1 MESEFLII
9 DYFYAIT
16 VFTAIFA
23 IVDPI
28 GNIPIF
34 YTLTHRFTKEERI
47 QIAKK
52 AIIAAIITLVIFGLI
67 GNYIFMLFSITI
79 PAFRI
84 AGGLLLFRVA
94 FNMLYGVTPGTKSTD
109 KEKEETLEKDM
120 LGIVP
125 VGIPLLAG
133 PGAISTVML
142 YNSNGDLQHSII
154 VFLSIFATLSITYV
168 FLRNV
173 DRIFNRLG
181 RVGSLAISRIMGLIL
196 AAIAIQFLING
207 IHQIM
212 LEWAAE
218 LGV

>member
-1 MESEFLII
+1 MSDLLI
-9 DYFYAIT
+9 DYMFGIT
-16 VFTAIFA
+16 VFVAIFA

-34 YTLTHRFTKEERI
+34 YTLTQRFTKEERI
-47 QIAKK
+47 RIAKR
-52 AIIAAIITLVIFGLI
+52 AIIAATITLVVFGLI
-67 GNYIFMLFSITI
+67 GQYIFTLFSITI

-94 FNMLYGVTPGTKSTD
+94 FNMLYGVTPGTKSTE

-120 LGIVP
+120 IGIVP
-125 VGIPLLAG
+125 LGIPLLAG

-142 YNSNGDLQHSII
+142 YNSQGYLGNSII

-168 FLRNV
+168 LLRNV
-173 DRIFNRLG
+173 DKIFSRLG

-196 AAIAIQFLING
+196 AAIAVQFLING
-207 IHQIM
+207 VHQIA
-212 LEWAAE
+212 LEWAVE

>member
-1 MESEFLII
+1 MSELVI

-16 VFTAIFA
+16 VFMAIFA

-34 YTLTHRFTKEERI
+34 YTLTNRFTREERLR
-47 QIAKK
+47 IAKR
-52 AIIAAIITLVIFGLI
+52 AVFAAIITLVVFGLI
-67 GNYIFMLFSITI
+67 GQYIFMIFSITI

-94 FNMLYGVTPGTKSTD
+94 FNMLYGVTPGTKSTE
-109 KEKEETLEKDM
+109 KEKEETLEKEM
-120 LGIVP
+120 IGIVP
-125 VGIPLLAG
+125 MGIPLLAG

-142 YNSNGDLQHSII
+142 YNSQGNLGSTII
-154 VFLSIFATLSITYV
+154 VFISILATLSITYLL
-168 FLRNV
+168 LRNV
-173 DRIFNRLG
+173 DKIFKRLG

-207 IHQIM
+207 VYQIV
-212 LEWAAE
+212 LEWSAE
-218 LGV
+218 LAGL

>member
-1 MESEFLII
+1 MTELAI
-9 DYFYAIT
+9 DLFYAIT

-23 IVDPI
+23 IVDPM

-34 YTLTHRFTKEERI
+34 YTLTHRFTREERLH
-47 QIAKK
+47 IAKK
-52 AIIAAIITLVIFGLI
+52 AIIAAAIILVVFGLI
-67 GNYIFMLFSITI
+67 GQYIFMLFSITI

-109 KEKEETLEKDM
+109 KEKEESLEKEM

-125 VGIPLLAG
+125 LGIPLLGG

-142 YNSNGDLQHSII
+142 YNSQGNLMGSMI
-154 VFLSIFATLSITYV
+154 VFASIFATLLITYV
-168 FLRNV
+168 LLRNV

-207 IHQIM
+207 VHQIV
-212 LEWAAE
+212 LEWSAE
-218 LGV
+218 LAAL

>member
-1 MESEFLII
+1 LVIN
-9 DYFYAIT
+9 YFYAIT

-34 YTLTHRFTKEERI
+34 YTLTQRFTKVERI
-47 QIAKK
+47 RIAKR
-52 AIIAAIITLVIFGLI
+52 AIIAATITLVVFGLI
-67 GNYIFMLFSITI
+67 GQYIFTLFSITI

-94 FNMLYGVTPGTKSTD
+94 FNMLYGVTPGTKSTE

-120 LGIVP
+120 IGIVP
-125 VGIPLLAG
+125 LGIPLLAG

-142 YNSNGDLQHSII
+142 YNSQENMGNSFI
-154 VFLSIFATLSITYV
+154 VFLSIFATLLITY
-168 FLRNV
+168 FLLRNV
-173 DRIFNRLG
+173 DKIFSRLG

-207 IHQIM
+207 VHQIVI
-212 LEWAAE
+212 EWAAE

>member
-1 MESEFLII
+1 MSDLLI
-9 DYFYAIT
+9 DYTFGVT
-16 VFTAIFA
+16 VFVAIFA

-34 YTLTHRFTKEERI
+34 YTLTQRFSKEERI
-47 QIAKK
+47 RIAKR
-52 AIIAAIITLVIFGLI
+52 AIIAATITLVVFGLI
-67 GNYIFMLFSITI
+67 GQYIFTLFSITI

-94 FNMLYGVTPGTKSTD
+94 FNMLYGVTPGTKSTE

-120 LGIVP
+120 IGIVP
-125 VGIPLLAG
+125 LGIPLLAG

-142 YNSNGDLQHSII
+142 YNSQGNLGNSII
-154 VFLSIFATLSITYV
+154 VFLSIFSTLLITYV
-168 FLRNV
+168 LLRNV
-173 DRIFNRLG
+173 DRIFLRLG

-196 AAIAIQFLING
+196 AAIAVQFLING
-207 IHQIM
+207 VHQIAI
-212 LEWAAE
+212 EWAVE

>member
-1 MESEFLII
+1 MSNTII
-9 DYFYAIT
+9 DFMFFIT

-34 YTLTHRFTKEERI
+34 YTLTQRFTREERI
-47 QIAKK
+47 RIAKK
-52 AIIAAIITLVIFGLI
+52 AVIAALITLFVFGLI
-67 GNYIFMLFSITI
+67 GQYIFMLFSITI

-94 FNMLYGVTPGTKSTD
+94 FNMLYGTTPGTKSTER
-109 KEKEETLEKDM
+109 EKEESIEKDM

-125 VGIPLLAG
+125 MGIPLLAG

-142 YNSNGDLQHSII
+142 YNSNGGLSNSLV
-154 VFLSIFATLSITYV
+154 VFLSVLFTMILTFLM
-168 FLRNV
+168 LRNV
-173 DRIFNRLG
+173 DKIFNRLG

-196 AAIAIQFLING
+196 AAIAVQFLING
-207 IHQIM
+207 VHQIAI
-212 LEWAAE
+212 EWAAVI
-218 LGV
+218 GV

>member
-1 MESEFLII
+1 MSELVI

-16 VFTAIFA
+16 VFMAIFA
-23 IVDPI
+23 IVDPM

-34 YTLTHRFTKEERI
+34 YTLTHRFSREERLR
-47 QIAKK
+47 IAKR
-52 AIIAAIITLVIFGLI
+52 AIIAALIILVVFGLI
-67 GNYIFMLFSITI
+67 GKYIFMMFSITI

-94 FNMLYGVTPGTKSTD
+94 FNMLYGVTPGTKSTE

-125 VGIPLLAG
+125 IGIPLLAG

-142 YNSNGDLQHSII
+142 YNSQGNLGSSII
-154 VFLSIFATLSITYV
+154 VFISIFATLSITYLL
-168 FLRNV
+168 LRNV

-196 AAIAIQFLING
+196 SAIAIQFLING
-207 IHQIM
+207 VHQIV
-212 LEWAAE
+212 LEWSVE
-218 LGV
+218 LAGL